1 MRTRLFQH
9 GAALSSAAVLIA
21 GIMTT
26 GVAAALPAASAAAGQ
41 LPLLPDGLN
50 VAIGAHASAN
60 SGSAPGTSLANID
73 DGDGTTRWCPS
84 ALGIHSVTLDLG
96 RVVNLTGTGVT
107 FSGEEGSDGSFYRIS
122 AGLTR
127 TGQTAFPNQAAGN
140 RNGIVQ
146 GPLYLLAGTTS
157 DVTATVR
164 ARYVTLTYQVPREQ
178 NICVQELRV
187 FSASA
192 RTTPNLELGD
202 DLSALP
208 ADTGGYTANG
218 QGAPLLSIVKSG
230 GANYVRLRLLV
241 DPAGC
246 GTTCLDL
253 ANDLS
258 VASQARSAGMKIL
271 LDIEYSDSPA
281 SSAAQA
287 TPAAWAGQSLPAL
300 SSTVQAYTESVIKAF
315 ALNGTPVSQVAI
327 GNEITQ
333 GFLWPAGQLT
343 AGPSGTSGWSSLAA
357 LLDAAIS
364 GAKAGNPPGNRMAI
378 QLDIDAGAD
387 ATTSADF
394 FGHIAAAGV
403 PFDVIGE
410 NYSPWL
416 QGSLS
421 DLKANLLSLTSRF
434 GKPVVIAQGQ
444 FPYADVTGYGS
455 YSTTVPYPDTLP
467 GYLIT
472 PAGQV
477 SYERDLVS
485 LLASLPHGL
494 GLGAF
499 YLAPD
504 TEGSLGEFTPAGAA
518 EPAADAYRVGSG
530 ATSYGA
536 GAEPVAAIPAGAPVP
551 GPSQSPVAGTAA
563 LPGTLP
569 PLPSGLNAAI
579 GAKVTA
585 NSGSAPG
592 EPLSNA
598 VDGDGTTRWCPTT
611 VGVHTV
617 TVDLGRVANV
627 TGTGITF
634 SGAQPGDGATYTV
647 STGTTRPDQAAF
659 PNQVPGGSNGI
670 APGAQ
675 YLFSGTASDVTATV
689 PARYVT
695 LTYQV
700 PREETI
706 CVQELRVFAAAS
718 PQQQSHLELGSDLST
733 LISDTGTYTLDGQS
747 EPILSIFSSGGMNY
761 VRLRLWVNPVSGNF
775 GTPLEPP
782 FCAAAN
788 CPDLANDLTMAAQAK
803 AAGMKLLL
811 DIHYSDT
818 WADPQHEN
826 VPGAW
831 AGETLPQ
838 LAASIHDYT
847 ESVIQE
853 FAANGTPVSQV
864 AIGNEITQGL
874 LWQFTTVAAG
884 STTLAAPAMTGVATI
899 QVASVANFAAG
910 QTVSIDTGAAR
921 ETGTIAAVGTAGPAG
936 TGLTLTA
943 PLTAAHATRAAVA
956 TVTPAGATAIPVA
969 STSGITAGDTLYIDS
984 LATSNSVAGV
994 ADPATEIVK
1003 VASVSPGEIMLASPL
1018 RFAHLGPVS
1027 VQDTADS
1034 GHLLFNDAT
1043 GQADWTSVTTLL
1055 KAAVTGAKAG
1065 NPAGNPLL
1073 VQLHI
1078 DRGGDNAAATDFLNH
1093 MVAAGVPFDVIGR
1106 SYYPWYHGPMTAMKA
1121 NLTALIERFHKYVMI
1136 SEDQFPQN
1144 PEIGYGDYNAADAN
1158 YPDTLPGY
1166 LVTPAGQASYQRD
1179 LVSLMA
1185 SLPDGRGLGV
1195 FYWDGD
1201 STGILGMFGRGGAAL
1216 PVIDADQIGGGGAAA
1231 GPVAG

>member
-9 GAALSSAAVLIA
+9 GAALCSAAVLIT
-21 GIMTT
+21 GIMTA
-26 GVAAALPAASAAAGQ
+26 GAAAAVPAASAAAGQ

-50 VAIGAHASAN
+50 VAIGAHAIAN
-60 SGSAPGTSLANID
+60 SGSAPGTSLGNID

-96 RVVNLTGTGVT
+96 RVVNLTGTGIT

-122 AGLTR
+122 TGLTR
-127 TGQTAFPNQAAGN
+127 PGQTAFPNQAPGN
-140 RNGIVQ
+140 RNGIVP

-157 DVTATVR
+157 DVTTTVR

-192 RTTPNLELGD
+192 RTAPNLELGD
-202 DLSALP
+202 DVSALT
-208 ADTGGYTANG
+208 ADTGGYTVNG
-218 QGAPLLSIVKSG
+218 QSTPLLSIVKSG

-271 LDIEYSDSPA
+271 LDIEYSDSPT

-287 TPAAWAGQSLPAL
+287 TPAAWARQSLPAL

-333 GFLWPAGQLT
+333 GFLWPTGRLT
-343 AGPSGTSGWSSLAA
+343 TGPSGTSGWSALAT
-357 LLDAAIS
+357 LLEAAIR
-364 GAKAGNPPGNRMAI
+364 GARAGNPRGDRMAV

-387 ATTSADF
+387 ASPSADF
-394 FGHIAAAGV
+394 FGHIIAAGV

-410 NYSPWL
+410 SYSPWL

-421 DLKANLLSLTSRF
+421 DLKANLRSLTSRF
-434 GKPVVIAQGQ
+434 RKPVVIAEGQ

-455 YSTTVPYPDTLP
+455 YSATVPYPDTLP

-472 PAGQV
+472 PAGQA

-485 LLASLPHGL
+485 LLASLPGGR

-499 YLAPD
+499 YLDPD

-518 EPAADAYRVGSG
+518 EPAVDAYRVGSG
-530 ATSYGA
+530 ATGYGA
-536 GAEPVAAIPAGAPVP
+536 GAEPVAAIPAGTPPP
-551 GPSQSPVAGTAA
+551 GPSQPPVSGTAA
-563 LPGTLP
+563 RPGTLP
-569 PLPSGLNAAI
+569 PLPSGLNVAI

-617 TVDLGRVANV
+617 TVDLGAVANV

-634 SGAQPGDGATYTV
+634 SGEQPGDGATYTV
-647 STGTTRPDQAAF
+647 STGTTRPGQSAF
-659 PNQVPGGSNGI
+659 PNQLPGGSNGI
-670 APGAQ
+670 APGAR

-695 LTYQV
+695 LTFQV
-700 PREETI
+700 PREEAV

-718 PQQQSHLELGSDLST
+718 PQQQSRLELGSDLST
-733 LISDTGTYTLDGQS
+733 LISDTGTYTLDGQR

-761 VRLRLWVNPVSGNF
+761 VRLRLWINPVSGNF

-803 AAGMKLLL
+803 AAGLKLLL

-818 WADPQHEN
+818 WADPQHQN
-826 VPGAW
+826 VPGGW

-838 LAASIHDYT
+838 LAASMHDYT
-847 ESVIQE
+847 ESVIQA

-884 STTLAAPAMTGVATI
+884 SG
-899 QVASVANFAAG
+899 
-910 QTVSIDTGAAR
+910 
-921 ETGTIAAVGTAGPAG
+921 
-936 TGLTLTA
+936 
-943 PLTAAHATRAAVA
+943 
-956 TVTPAGATAIPVA
+956 TVTPAGTTAIPVA

-994 ADPATEIVK
+994 ADPSTEIVK
-1003 VASVSPGEIMLASPL
+1003 VASVSPGEITLASPL

-1027 VQDTADS
+1027 VQDPADS

-1043 GQADWTSVTTLL
+1043 GQADWTSLTTLL

-1065 NPAGNPLL
+1065 NPAGHPLL

-1093 MVAAGVPFDVIGR
+1093 MVAAGVPFDVIGL

-1158 YPDTLPGY
+1158 YPDTQPGY

-1201 STGILGMFGRGGAAL
+1201 STGILGMFGRGGVAL
-1216 PVIDADQIGGGGAAA
+1216 PVIDAYQIGGGPAAA
-1231 GPVAG
+1231 GAASS